1 MLTNLQQSFVVFLL
15 TVAEVSSEMS
25 PGGHREHLKKATKLA
40 YERASQR
47 VKGKKFV
54 VPSDANGATEDSTLN
69 GVERLHYYENYNN
82 SVSLKRNGMSTSPFL
97 FQPEC
102 GCDHLPQS
110 WRDFL
115 KDN

>member
-1 MLTNLQQSFVVFLL
+1 MLTNLQQFFVVFLL

-54 VPSDANGATEDSTLN
+54 VPSDANGATEVSTLN

-82 SVSLKRNGMSTSPFL
+82 RVSLKRNGMSTSPFL
-97 FQPEC
+97 FN
-102 GCDHLPQS
+102 QS
-110 WRDFL
+110 VDVTTCRKAGEIF
-115 KDN
+115 